1 MAERSN
7 FYLDIPSGS
16 SLVRAGSREATKLV
30 DFVWTFSPALL
41 GGLVVKRVYSWGVQY
56 IESDK
61 GSWTITKTDE
71 GAGATAVLIFA
82 FLVWRVAG
90 ESDMVSMFVAGVV
103 GRGSIVVRNT
113 FYRILGWNPPANA
126 PEADYIDVTP
136 VEPGSHAAP
145 NEPQAGLDDEMLRE
159 IGRYGL
165 NNAEFRTAMADGLGR
180 RVNEWLG
187 TQGRPPVDG
196 EAIQNGVR
204 DIFASMAS
212 RG

>member
-16 SLVRAGSREATKLV
+16 SLVTAGSREATKLV
-30 DFVWTFSPALL
+30 DFVSTFSPALL
-41 GGLVVKRVYSWGVQY
+41 GGLVVKSVYNWGVRY
-56 IESDK
+56 IKSDK

-71 GAGATAVLIFA
+71 GAGATAVLVFA

-90 ESDMVSMFVAGVV
+90 ETDMMSMFVAGVV

-113 FYRILGWNPPANA
+113 FYRIMGWTVPANA
-126 PEADYIDVTP
+126 PDPDPDYIDVTP
-136 VEPGSHAAP
+136 VTPGESR
-145 NEPQAGLDDEMLRE
+145 AGLDDEMLRE

-180 RVNEWLG
+180 RVNDWLSS
-187 TQGRPPVDG
+187 QGRPPVDG
-196 EAIQNGVR
+196 EAIETGVR
-204 DIFASMAS
+204 DIFSSMAN